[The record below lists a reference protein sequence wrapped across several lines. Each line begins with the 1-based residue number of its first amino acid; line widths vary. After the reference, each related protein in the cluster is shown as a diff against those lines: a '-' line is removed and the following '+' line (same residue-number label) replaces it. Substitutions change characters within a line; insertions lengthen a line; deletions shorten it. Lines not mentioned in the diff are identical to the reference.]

1 MAETD
6 TVQEFRANLV
16 KQLARLVYR
25 GTSTNEEKLAEIAM
39 VKASID
45 AVDFI
50 IQNDIPAPPPVDPTF
65 MVI

>member
-1 MAETD
+1 MSEPD
-6 TVQEFRANLV
+6 SLQEFRANLV

-25 GTSTNEEKLAEIAM
+25 GPSTNEEKLAEIAM

>member
-1 MAETD
+1 MSKPD
-6 TVQEFRANLV
+6 SLQEFRANLV

-25 GTSTNEEKLAEIAM
+25 GPSTNGEKLAEIAM

>member
-16 KQLARLVYR
+16 KKLASLVYQ
-25 GTSTNEEKLAEIAM
+25 GAATNEEKLAEIAM

-50 IQNDIPAPPPVDPTF
+50 VQNNIPTPPAGEPF
-65 MVI
+65 MMIG